1 MNEDDLCEAAVALHG
16 NIQAA
21 VVVSRGEMKARR
33 VRQGIPIPPSKELEK
48 LFVRAEVFLS
58 MTKESDHLF
67 GKTGYVMTSHE
78 MLDTF
83 IFSIPDNK
91 VLILPI
97 VKPYSHDDLLD
108 KIGSLFGVK
117 LV

>member
-1 MNEDDLCEAAVALHG
+1 
-16 NIQAA
+16 
-21 VVVSRGEMKARR
+21 
-33 VRQGIPIPPSKELEK
+33 
-48 LFVRAEVFLS
+48 LFVRAEVFVS

-83 IFSIPDNK
+83 IFSTPDNK

-97 VKPYSHDDLLD
+97 VKPYNQDELLD
-108 KIGSLFGVK
+108 KIGSLLGVR